1 MDGCKEIWK
10 AAGRLSLA
18 RVRDQELQA
27 AQDLGRQQRAEA
39 AERKRKTQAAKD
51 AAFTSSAFLRSG
63 VMRAEKELRR
73 LRAALKLKHT
83 RYLGK
88 EERFIMGW
96 DGRPKSEVYAW
107 WVRRQGRRGTKR
119 QCRRTTGIQADGGG
133 MKRAGEAHSER
144 VSSRPPATGKR
155 AAAKGQNR
163 PTKRK
168 RAEQEEERERAE
180 ESRKRARDKMWKSWS
195 SSGKVGEDE
204 AREHKGTGSG
214 AKDGAEPP
222 D

>member
-1 MDGCKEIWK
+1 M
-10 AAGRLSLA
+10 
-18 RVRDQELQA
+18 
-27 AQDLGRQQRAEA
+27 
-39 AERKRKTQAAKD
+39 
-51 AAFTSSAFLRSG
+51 SSAFLRSG

-83 RYLGK
+83 RYLGR

-96 DGRPKSEVYAW
+96 DGRTKSEVYAW
-107 WVRRQGRRGTKR
+107 WVRRQGRRGIKR
-119 QCRRTTGIQADGGG
+119 QCRRDTGIQAEVGG
-133 MKRAGEAHSER
+133 MKKAGEEHNER
-144 VSSRPPATGKR
+144 DSSRPTAVGRT
-155 AAAKGQNR
+155 AAARGKQR
-163 PTKRK
+163 LTKRK